1 MKKISKFNQKA
12 ACDLAAVILSGVTII
27 FVCVALV
34 AATVAVVRSFCRTEE
49 DGGGDDKGV
58 QGKHRFRRKRTFKE
72 EHIYD
77 VVASDPC

>member
-1 MKKISKFNQKA
+1 M
-12 ACDLAAVILSGVTII
+12 ILSGVTII
-27 FVCVALV
+27 FVCIALV

-49 DGGGDDKGV
+49 DGGGGGDEKKGV
-58 QGKHRFRRKRTFKE
+58 QEKHRFRRKRKFKE

>member
-1 MKKISKFNQKA
+1 M
-12 ACDLAAVILSGVTII
+12 ILSGVTII
-27 FVCVALV
+27 FVCIALV

-49 DGGGDDKGV
+49 DGGGGDDEKGV